1 MVVKVTRMFPSLQ
14 SPSFHPLSSALS
26 LSVPPV
32 AIRTCPRTLDIC
44 PDRPLRALDS
54 PDITMKTCA
63 DGRESGTNAPV
74 GSWRRFLG
82 QVHKVPATGAVVM
95 GAVVTGAGEPVPIFQ
110 IADFSRGSPRRFF
123 RSPIFQRLASPIFQ
137 IADLGESRRRQKK
150 NPSKKISAR
159 NRPKSQRIFEFTN
172 FYFIF

>member
-44 PDRPLRALDS
+44 PDRPLPTLDS
-54 PDITMKTCA
+54 PDITVKTCA
-63 DGRESGTNAPV
+63 DGHESGTNGPV
-74 GSWRRFLG
+74 GPWRRFLG
-82 QVHKVPATGAVVM
+82 QVHKIPTTGAVVT

-110 IADFSRGSPRRFF
+110 
-123 RSPIFQRLASPIFQ
+123 RLASPIFQ
-137 IADLGESRRRQKK
+137 IADFSEARIADLGESRCRPKK
-150 NPSKKISAR
+150 NPFQKNKRANYAR
-159 NRPKSQRIFEFTN
+159 IPARF
-172 FYFIF
+172 

>member
-44 PDRPLRALDS
+44 PDRPLPTLDS
-54 PDITMKTCA
+54 PDITVKTCA
-63 DGRESGTNAPV
+63 DGHESGTNGPV
-74 GSWRRFLG
+74 GPWRRFLG
-82 QVHKVPATGAVVM
+82 QVHKIPTTGAVVTGAVVTGAVVT

-110 IADFSRGSPRRFF
+110 
-123 RSPIFQRLASPIFQ
+123 RLASPIWVNLD
-137 IADLGESRRRQKK
+137 AGQKK
-150 NPSKKISAR
+150 TPSKKISAR
-159 NRPKSQRIFEFTN
+159 IMPEFRPDFEFTN
-172 FYFIF
+172 FFFFF

>member
-1 MVVKVTRMFPSLQ
+1 MFPSLQ

-44 PDRPLRALDS
+44 TDRSPPVLDS

-74 GSWRRFLG
+74 GPLRRLLG

-123 RSPIFQRLASPIFQ
+123 RSPIFQ
-137 IADLGESRRRQKK
+137 IADFSEARITDFSDRRFGRISTPAKK

>member
-1 MVVKVTRMFPSLQ
+1 MKVARMFPSLQ

-44 PDRPLRALDS
+44 TDRALPALDS

-74 GSWRRFLG
+74 GPLRRLLG
-82 QVHKVPATGAVVM
+82 QVHKVPATGAVVT

-110 IADFSRGSPRRFF
+110 
-123 RSPIFQRLASPIFQ
+123 RLASPIFQ
-137 IADLGESRRRQKK
+137 IADFSEARIADLGESRRRQKK
-150 NPSKKISAR
+150 TLPKK
-159 NRPKSQRIFEFTN
+159 
-172 FYFIF
+172 